1 MTGPGAIHGIA
12 TANLG
17 CEAGARVACEGGRSL
32 VPSVCLEG
40 MPMLADFCGKFG
52 EFPKLDQPCIIY
64 IYTDVVVGFS
74 KDMWIR
80 LFLICIFPNHVLF
93 DVEDLGRSLE
103 CDVPKKRPWGLV
115 QLLGRLA

>member
-64 IYTDVVVGFS
+64 IYIYRCS
-74 KDMWIR
+74 RWI
-80 LFLICIFPNHVLF
+80 LKGYVDSLISYLYLPKPC
-93 DVEDLGRSLE
+93 SL
-103 CDVPKKRPWGLV
+103 
-115 QLLGRLA
+115 